1 MNDIVGRPTY
11 FFNNRFSIRVYNL
24 YESVREKN
32 VERSLLKTTFF
43 DSTYDSYIY
52 IRRIFFEIYVRR
64 VRVKRKWWTE
74 FIDGRKELSS
84 VNKTGRLNKT
94 VRNCTTILARK
105 KTRLRNGRRNTSRD
119 GLRIDWKLFHDRAD
133 PTRYACLRLLPM
145 LTSSS
150 KYFFL

>member
-1 MNDIVGRPTY
+1 LKFVAVIIISFSFSNDSCRTRKEVDVNDIVGRPTY

-74 FIDGRKELSS
+74 FIDGRKELSW
-84 VNKTGRLNKT
+84 VKQNRTFKQNRTKLYDDFGEKEN
-94 VRNCTTILARK
+94 APK
-105 KTRLRNGRRNTSRD
+105 KR
-119 GLRIDWKLFHDRAD
+119 
-133 PTRYACLRLLPM
+133 
-145 LTSSS
+145 SS
-150 KYFFL
+150 